1 LPIGLFQNNSIL
13 IFVEEKLKLL
23 TALCHQL
30 MSQVKFRD
38 LIEDNFQQ
46 MTTLRTTLRD
56 MQLEENRRLKEVA
69 NEERNKKFKQKARLE
84 EIKTNVVKEEKNSG
98 QKHFNDGKT
107 SNDNDESY
115 HEDDMK
121 MKKFTDDNLKKREVS
136 TNLNLT

>member
-1 LPIGLFQNNSIL
+1 
-13 IFVEEKLKLL
+13 
-23 TALCHQL
+23 
-30 MSQVKFRD
+30 
-38 LIEDNFQQ
+38 
-46 MTTLRTTLRD
+46 